1 MHRNKEEKPWERN
14 LEIHWQNAIATRK
27 YMLNVQ
33 TFGLCYHHLCKF
45 RFNIIICAQTMT
57 LYWFLGRSG
66 RGCGFSNK
74 PERRYES
81 LQLLDTYSTKK
92 KKWNIEFRLWLNLHI
107 IFKRSSLFAIT
118 LLNISKYFYGYLI
131 YYYIFQTR
139 S

>member
-1 MHRNKEEKPWERN
+1 
-14 LEIHWQNAIATRK
+14 
-27 YMLNVQ
+27 MLNVQ

-92 KKWNIEFRLWLNLHI
+92 KKNEIQNLDYDSI
-107 IFKRSSLFAIT
+107 CISFLKDLVY
-118 LLNISKYFYGYLI
+118 LL
-131 YYYIFQTR
+131 
-139 S
+139 